1 MANNNENNDDTSNNE
16 NSTDKEDPIDGP
28 KWTEVLKKVVGV
40 GLGAAFMTEEHVRS
54 YLGDFK
60 VPKDVVHMILQGA
73 SKSKEEMMNR
83 VGNEVVKI
91 ISKIDFVKEAS
102 RFVEEHKF
110 KITAEID
117 IIKKDIKKDWNLKK
131 MKFSFYRS
139 F

>member
-1 MANNNENNDDTSNNE
+1 MVNNNDNNNDENDDTS
-16 NSTDKEDPIDGP
+16 TDSP
-28 KWTEVLKKVVGV
+28 KWAEVLKKVVGV

-60 VPKDVVHMILQGA
+60 VPKDVVNLILQGA
-73 SKSKEEMMNR
+73 SKSKEELMNR

-91 ISKIDFVKEAS
+91 VSKIDFVKEAS

-117 IIKKDIKKDWNLKK
+117 VIKKDK
-131 MKFSFYRS
+131 
-139 F
+139 

>member
-1 MANNNENNDDTSNNE
+1 MENKNDSNNNDNVNNEN
-16 NSTDKEDPIDGP
+16 EDASSDSP
-28 KWTEVLKKVVGV
+28 KWAEVLKKVVGV

-60 VPKDVVHMILQGA
+60 VPKDVVQMILQGA

-110 KITAEID
+110 RISAEID
-117 IIKKDIKKDWNLKK
+117 VIKKEK
-131 MKFSFYRS
+131 
-139 F
+139 

>member
-1 MANNNENNDDTSNNE
+1 MANNNENNDDNAGD
-16 NSTDKEDPIDGP
+16 DKDDPIDGP
-28 KWTEVLKKVVGV
+28 KWAEVLKKVVGV

-60 VPKDVVHMILQGA
+60 VPKDVVQMILQGA

-117 IIKKDIKKDWNLKK
+117 IIKKDSKKD
-131 MKFSFYRS
+131 
-139 F
+139 